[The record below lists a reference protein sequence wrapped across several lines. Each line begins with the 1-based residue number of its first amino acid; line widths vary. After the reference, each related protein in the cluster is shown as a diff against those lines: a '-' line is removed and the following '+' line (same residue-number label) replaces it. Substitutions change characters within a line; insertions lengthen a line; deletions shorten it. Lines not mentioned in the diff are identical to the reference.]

1 MPTIEINGV
10 TYALPEHDG
19 VAQKVPSYNDA
30 LQALADAHSTGV
42 AWSSWTPTWTNL
54 TIGAV
59 PNNATVVAKY
69 ARVGK
74 LIVARLNIIFGSAT
88 SVSGSIIFSL
98 PVNRAA
104 FAGTSGLTPI
114 GHCRLFDT
122 SAPATLEGV
131 IISTAVGTALVGAHD
146 SSGAYL
152 VGIGTGTTVPFT
164 WAVGDE
170 ISLQIV
176 YEGA

>member
-1 MPTIEINGV
+1 MPTLTINGV
-10 TYALPEHDG
+10 NYELPENDG
-19 VAQKVPSYNDA
+19 VGQKVPSYNEA
-30 LQALADAHSTGV
+30 LIALTGALSTGV
-42 AWSSWTPTWTNL
+42 AWSSWTPSWTNL
-54 TIGAV
+54 TLGNGV
-59 PNNATVVAKY
+59 VVAKY
-69 ARVGK
+69 QRVGK
-74 LIVARLNIIFGSAT
+74 LIVARLNIIFGTTT

-104 FAGTSGLTPI
+104 FAGSSGLTPI

-131 IISTAVGTALVGAHD
+131 VISTAVGTALVAVYD
-146 SSGAYL
+146 SSGTYL
-152 VGIGTGTTVPFT
+152 VATGTGTTVPFT

-170 ISLQIV
+170 VSLQII

>member
-1 MPTIEINGV
+1 MASITVNGV
-10 TYALPEHDG
+10 VYELPEDDS
-19 VAQKVPSYNDA
+19 VATKMPLIIEA
-30 LQALADAHSTGV
+30 FQALADAHSTGI

-54 TIGAV
+54 TLGNGV
-59 PNNATVVAKY
+59 VVAKY
-69 ARVGK
+69 QRVGK
-74 LIVARLNIIFGSAT
+74 LIIARLNIVFGTTT
-88 SVSGSIIFSL
+88 SVAGSIIFSL
-98 PVNRAA
+98 PINRAA

-164 WAVGDE
+164 WATGDE
-170 ISLQIV
+170 ISLQIA